1 MAHRLDASH
10 SVLRVT
16 RVPDGWRVAC
26 VGELADIVGG
36 GTPDRQQNEF
46 WRDGTVPWIT
56 PTDLTSNGQKYISDG
71 AERISELGLKHS
83 NAMLAPTKSIV
94 FSTRGTVGNLAL
106 SAVPL
111 TCNQSC
117 EILIPRTETVDSEF
131 LFYLLEYGYR
141 AFVRLSGGTTFG
153 AITRRDIARV
163 KFAVPPSVDEQAA
176 IARILDAVDS
186 TLERTRDTAE
196 RARYVFTSVV
206 AELLGRGIGHDGNL
220 RDPIENARDF
230 VVTPLG
236 RLPRDWRIS
245 TVGDEF
251 EVQSGFTINSDR
263 QPRLQKRRYLR
274 VANVQR
280 DFIDLSDVHE
290 LEAKEDEFSRR
301 VLAPD
306 DLVIVEGHADSM
318 EIGRCARVTAEAAG
332 MTFQNHL
339 FRLRT
344 KGEIKAGFA
353 CMWLNSIYARRF
365 WNARCATSSGLN
377 TINQRA
383 LKQLVVPVPSEREQ
397 RAIVSIGD
405 QCRRFRDS
413 VALKRH
419 NLEALKSSLMHDLLT
434 GRVRVGDIAGVRT
447 S

>member
-1 MAHRLDASH
+1 MANRLDAAH

-16 RVPDGWRVAC
+16 GVPDGWREAC
-26 VGELADIVGG
+26 VGELADIIGG
-36 GTPDRQQNEF
+36 GTPDRQQSGF

-56 PTDLTSNGQKYISDG
+56 PTDLTANGRKYISDG
-71 AERISELGLKHS
+71 AERISGLGLKHS

-94 FSTRGTVGNLAL
+94 FSTRGTVGNIALA
-106 SAVPL
+106 AATL

-117 EILIPRTETVDSEF
+117 EILIPRTEAVDPEF
-131 LFYLLEYGYR
+131 LFYLLDYGHR
-141 AFVRLSGGTTFG
+141 VFSRLSGGTTFG

-163 KFAVPPSVDEQAA
+163 RFAVPSSVHEQAA
-176 IARILDAVDS
+176 IARILDAVD
-186 TLERTRDTAE
+186 TALERTRDASE
-196 RARYVFTSVV
+196 RARDVFTSVV
-206 AELLGRGIGHDGNL
+206 TELLSRGIGYDGKL
-220 RDPIENARDF
+220 RAPIENASDF
-230 VVTPLG
+230 TVTPLG

-251 EVQSGFTINSDR
+251 KVQSGFTINSDR
-263 QPRLQKRRYLR
+263 RPRLQKRRYLR

-280 DFIDLSDVHE
+280 DFLDLSDVHE
-290 LEAKEDEFSRR
+290 LEAKEDELSPRI
-301 VLAPD
+301 LAPD

-318 EIGRCARVTAEAAG
+318 EIGRCARVTEEAAG

-344 KGEIKAGFA
+344 KGEITAGFA

-365 WNARCATSSGLN
+365 WNARSATSSGLN

-383 LKQLVVPVPSEREQ
+383 LKQLVLPVPSEREQ
-397 RAIVSIGD
+397 RAVVSIGY
-405 QCRRFRDS
+405 QCKRYRDS
-413 VALKRH
+413 VSLKRLR
-419 NLEALKSSLMHDLLT
+419 LEELKSSLMHDLLT
-434 GRVRVGDIAGVRT
+434 GRVRVGDIAEARG